1 MSVRRKYFDSITIE
15 SALQIE
21 LNTEQTGFVK
31 KHANIG
37 TVLVLLLCTLP
48 EALPR
53 YQKKKKKK
61 VTILIFV
68 RNTNRTGGV
77 WINAKHKSK
86 LQTRIVRLRIPNES
100 NHSIHPVIH
109 TNSEQILVHALKQ
122 ES

>member
-61 VTILIFV
+61 
-68 RNTNRTGGV
+68 
-77 WINAKHKSK
+77 S
-86 LQTRIVRLRIPNES
+86 QY
-100 NHSIHPVIH
+100 
-109 TNSEQILVHALKQ
+109 
-122 ES
+122 